1 MKYLVSWIIWN
12 RNNPKWRAIYKFQ
25 KCSTEEKANRLK
37 SNLLKQTSFIEVY
50 ISKII

>member
-1 MKYLVSWIIWN
+1 MKYIVSWIIWD
-12 RNNPKWRAIYKFQ
+12 RTNPKWIPKYKFQ
-25 KCSTEEKANRLK
+25 KCSSEDKANRIK